1 MSFEENI
8 PNERLR
14 RARHLKGWTQSQLA
28 EIVDTDFET
37 VSRWERGISV
47 PSAYF
52 REKLCS
58 VLDKAPAEL
67 GLIPDLHEPLAAS
80 TSPCVFLTAAYA
92 DAEREFTTR
101 LKAHLQARGVTVLSS
116 RTLRRQGVEHQRRA
130 LQEAIRTAQAVLLIA
145 SPEARSSRH
154 VQKALQMAGIYRSPI
169 CGVWLDGQYW
179 QECVPTD
186 CGELSAR
193 IDGRKRND
201 ARIFDEIVTMLEEI
215 WLATNATATAVLA
228 TSES

>member
-8 PNERLR
+8 PNEWLR
-14 RARHLKGWTQSQLA
+14 HARHLKGWTQSDLA
-28 EIVDTDFET
+28 ETLDTDFET

-58 VLDKAPAEL
+58 VLDKTPEEL
-67 GLIPDLHEPLAAS
+67 GLIRDLTEPMAPS
-80 TSPCVFLTAAYA
+80 MSPCVFLAAAYA

-101 LKAHLQARGVTVLSS
+101 LKAHLQARGATVLSS
-116 RTLRRQGVEHQRRA
+116 RTLRRQGVENQRKA

-145 SPEARSSRH
+145 SPEARSSRL

-169 CGVWLDGQYW
+169 CGVWLDGEYW

-186 CGELSAR
+186 CGELFTK
-193 IDGRKRND
+193 IDVRKSND
-201 ARIFDEIVTMLEEI
+201 HRIF
-215 WLATNATATAVLA
+215 
-228 TSES
+228 